1 MIIKYLFVFLT
12 VLILLLGSLCNA
24 SIYAYSA
31 AELEN
36 ARLVG
41 VVTTIILESYCTP
54 SGVTTT
60 SFPVN
65 GMIPFLYNRNDM
77 FYSKYDVRI
86 YWDGRAVAATYVPA
100 VLDVYKA
107 TGRGKYA
114 GEEIISRRPSLIA
127 LMAVFSGSRH
137 VEADRNIQ
145 HIEYYRLGNG
155 ILYLGVLSRQTL
167 YVYKVVVKTRST
179 CRQCIIDKAWAEAAA
194 KISSSLKLYD
204 FSRASFGLAQREAG
218 VTAKIIDWRITGN
231 EYEYTVVFVIPI
243 YEIDIG
249 YEAGVLLRIDQYLH
263 RGQEPRTQ
271 TGGEAEQGT
280 SIINISYYSLNCIGE
295 NALYSDSPPMEQY
308 MGYYLFDAHWGTGRL
323 VLAHEHGR
331 G

>member
-1 MIIKYLFVFLT
+1 MIIKHLLVFLII
-12 VLILLLGSLCNA
+12 LILLLGMLGNA
-24 SIYAYSA
+24 SIPNYSD

-36 ARLVG
+36 ARFVRMMAP
-41 VVTTIILESYCTP
+41 IILESYCTP
-54 SGVTTT
+54 TGVTAT

-65 GMIPFLYNRNDM
+65 GLIPFLYNRNDM
-77 FYSKYDVRI
+77 FYRKYDVRV
-86 YWDGRAVAATYVPA
+86 YWDGRAVAAAYIPA
-100 VLDVYKA
+100 VLLVYKA
-107 TGRGKYA
+107 TGRGEYA

-127 LMAVFSGSRH
+127 LMSVFSGSRH
-137 VEADRNIQ
+137 METNESTQ
-145 HIEYYRLGNG
+145 YMEYYRLGSG
-155 ILYLGVLSRQTL
+155 ILYLGVLSRQNL

-179 CRQCIIDKAWAEAAA
+179 SKQYIIDKAWAVAAA

-218 VTAKIIDWRITGN
+218 VTAKITDWRRTGN
-231 EYEYTVVFVIPI
+231 ECEYTVVFVIPI

-263 RGQEPRTQ
+263 KGQEPRTR
-271 TGGEAEQGT
+271 TGGEAERGT
-280 SIINISYYSLNCIGE
+280 FIINVSYYSLDCIGE

-308 MGYYLFDAHWGTGRL
+308 MGYYLFDAHWCTGRL
-323 VLAHEHGR
+323 VLAHEEGR